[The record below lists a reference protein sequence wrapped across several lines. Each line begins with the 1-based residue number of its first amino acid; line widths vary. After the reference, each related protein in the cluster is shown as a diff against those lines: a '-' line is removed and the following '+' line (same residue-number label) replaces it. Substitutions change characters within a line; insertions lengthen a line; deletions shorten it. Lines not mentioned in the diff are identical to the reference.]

1 MPVSHGII
9 TSSSF
14 VSSSGSLLQADTPIG
29 IIGTS
34 ASGSNNVITRV
45 RNATDIVQFGDEN
58 VGSLVKAIKI
68 LQSYGCNNL
77 YVIKVATGVD
87 ASATATNII
96 GGETSGVKTG
106 LPLFKDVW
114 NLYREKPQL
123 LLIPGFN
130 TDAVLQAALTV
141 AGNSSVDA
149 LVLSSFTLGTSR
161 ATAETIR
168 ASSTGLGIKNARL
181 IPCIPYVK
189 NSLDQFEELSIH
201 LAGLI
206 AKTAVDRGFGYTPS
220 NKMLVGV
227 NGTESGFVFSYTD
240 DTADNQ
246 ILENLGVVSLNL
258 NSDGYVAWGNRN
270 SLFVDNTNESL
281 DTFIVLNRI
290 KQVLNLQ
297 FEDVSARYID
307 EPCNYSTGKTLET
320 ALKNVI
326 RANAIPGNLLYTSN
340 AIFNLSKTDY
350 ANRKL
355 AYDILIVSDLPTE
368 IVSATMQYTV
378 SM

>member
-141 AGNSSVDA
+141 AANSSVDA

-206 AKTAVDRGFGYTPS
+206 AKTAIDRGFGYTPS

-240 DTADNQ
+240 DTSDNQ